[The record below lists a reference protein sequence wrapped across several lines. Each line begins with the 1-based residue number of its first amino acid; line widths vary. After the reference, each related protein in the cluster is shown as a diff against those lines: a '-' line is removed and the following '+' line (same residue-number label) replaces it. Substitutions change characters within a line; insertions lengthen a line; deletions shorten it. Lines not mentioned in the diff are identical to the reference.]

1 MLTSVQNVC
10 VVTTFYTLESM
21 KSILLPK
28 FVFFRSRLRL
38 SLKNTNLS
46 FYWFICFLWGVA
58 LRIITYPAPFAQG
71 SLRCGGNCAKLKLFG
86 TTGIAGGFR
95 KPTKKGEELL
105 KFLALFLAQNPLRNA
120 LLKKNRNYFSK
131 NSFFFGICNTS
142 VT

>member
-38 SLKNTNLS
+38 SLKNTNLL

-58 LRIITYPAPFAQG
+58 LRIITYPAPSRREAYVRAVPLLIVG
-71 SLRCGGNCAKLKLFG
+71 SGFCPIVRGHPRAMLAPDAGIGQAENITLIDIFSLKM
-86 TTGIAGGFR
+86 R
-95 KPTKKGEELL
+95 
-105 KFLALFLAQNPLRNA
+105 
-120 LLKKNRNYFSK
+120 Y
-131 NSFFFGICNTS
+131 
-142 VT
+142 

>member
-38 SLKNTNLS
+38 SLKNTNLL

-58 LRIITYPAPFAQG
+58 LRIITYPAPSRREPLNVTVHFVCYRAVTAGVRLREEQFSLRLGHARVLTTAQG
-71 SLRCGGNCAKLKLFG
+71 CHSLPSRRFA
-86 TTGIAGGFR
+86 
-95 KPTKKGEELL
+95 
-105 KFLALFLAQNPLRNA
+105 
-120 LLKKNRNYFSK
+120 
-131 NSFFFGICNTS
+131 TS
-142 VT
+142 PKA